1 LSLRDRDLISIQEAR
16 HSVERAHEAQKKF
29 AAFSQ
34 QQVDAVVE
42 SCANAATEAGESLA
56 RLAVEETGYG
66 NVPDKITKNRLA
78 SVDVPRAIRG
88 MRTVGVI
95 REDREKGIIEI
106 AAPVGVVAA
115 VIPSTNPTSTAIY
128 KTLISLKAQNA
139 IVLSP
144 HPTAMRCICESASVL
159 RQAALKMGAPEGLI
173 TCLEHP
179 TMQGTQELMKN
190 RLTGVILATGGTG
203 LVRAAYSSGRP
214 AYGVGPGNVPALI
227 ERTANVKKAVADIF
241 AGKTFDYGTICSSE
255 QAIVTEEAVREQVLE
270 ECRKQGAY
278 FLSAGEIDRLGSLV
292 FLGGA
297 HVPNT
302 QVVGRPATTIAE
314 MAGIK
319 VPPSTRVLIAQL
331 DGIGREVPLSAEKL
345 SPILAFYSAPNLAA
359 AIDICVR
366 LLEHGG
372 AGHTASIHSQ
382 SEAAVKQYGLA
393 VPAFRIAVNTSS
405 VHGSIGY
412 STNLFPAMTLGC
424 GSPGGNITS
433 DNIGPQH
440 LMNVKRVAWES
451 RPIEHRTIP
460 ADQRL
465 AAMSIPAQKSTAAG
479 AAFSAVAA
487 GSGFVGA
494 PSFAPS
500 AKGGDFAP
508 SSPWPTSGSASA
520 AASSGAPSFAPSAKS
535 GDFAP
540 SSPWP
545 TSGSVSAAASSILSS
560 AMGSASDLRQGT
572 PFYPEARRAAVPKTE
587 GGIGALAPE
596 AIRLK
601 STLSPVVAAAAAAA
615 PVPDRQTIA
624 RIVEQV
630 FTARGIPR
638 RGSPTEAAPEVRQ
651 GAAFYPE
658 TRRLALSPEGA
669 TVPKSDARTL
679 GGRSFSSDIQAEK
692 KEGASAP
699 EAPPPKSAPIP
710 GAAPAASSH
719 PLPPPIEV
727 AEFLS
732 ENDVRMALTHNRKLY
747 IGPKTILTPSAR
759 DLGGEHDIFIL
770 TDIIPAAKKR
780 RS

>member
-1 LSLRDRDLISIQEAR
+1 MSLRDRDLISIQEAR
-16 HSVERAHEAQKKF
+16 HAVERAHEAQKKF

-42 SCANAATEAGESLA
+42 ACANAATEAGESLA

-78 SVDVPRAIRG
+78 SIDVPRAIRNI
-88 MRTVGVI
+88 RTVGII

-144 HPTAMRCICESASVL
+144 HPTAMRCICESAAVL
-159 RQAALKMGAPEGLI
+159 RHAALKMGAPEGLI

-255 QAIVTEEAVREQVLE
+255 QAIVTEEAIREQVLE
-270 ECRKQGAY
+270 ECRKQDAY
-278 FLSAGEIDRLGSLV
+278 FLTADEIARLGALV

-302 QVVGRPATTIAE
+302 QVVGRPATMIAE

-331 DGIGREVPLSAEKL
+331 NGIGRDVPLSAEKL
-345 SPILAFYSAPNLAA
+345 SPILAFYSAPNLAS
-359 AIDICVR
+359 AIEICVR
-366 LLEHGG
+366 LLHHGG

-382 SEAAVKQYGLA
+382 SEAAVKQYGIA

-451 RPIEHRTIP
+451 RPVEHRTVP

-465 AAMSIPAQKSTAAG
+465 VAVSAPVQKSAATVG
-479 AAFSAVAA
+479 AALRAARVSPSEIAPPASTSESSQSFAPPVQRGDSAA
-487 GSGFVGA
+487 A

-500 AKGGDFAP
+500 AKGGDFD
-508 SSPWPTSGSASA
+508 SGS
-520 AASSGAPSFAPSAKS
+520 
-535 GDFAP
+535 
-540 SSPWP
+540 
-545 TSGSVSAAASSILSS
+545 
-560 AMGSASDLRQGT
+560 RQGT
-572 PFYPEARRAAVPKTE
+572 AFHPEERRLALSSERAAVPKTE
-587 GGIGALAPE
+587 GTTGALAPE
-596 AIRLK
+596 AITLK
-601 STLSPVVAAAAAAA
+601 ATLSPIVAAAAALA

-638 RGSPTEAAPEVRQ
+638 RGNPPAPSPEAAQ
-651 GAAFYPE
+651 NTA
-658 TRRLALSPEGA
+658 S
-669 TVPKSDARTL
+669 VPKNSPL
-679 GGRSFSSDIQAEK
+679 
-692 KEGASAP
+692 
-699 EAPPPKSAPIP
+699 EAPTPKSAPIP
-710 GAAPAASSH
+710 PAAPPASIH

-732 ENDVRMALTHNRKLY
+732 ENDVRMALTRNRKLY

-759 DLGGEHDIFIL
+759 DLGNEHEIFIM
-770 TDIIPAAKKR
+770 TDIVPATKKR
-780 RS
+780 YSES

>member
-16 HSVERAHEAQKKF
+16 YAVERAHEAQKKF

-42 SCANAATEAGESLA
+42 ACANAATEAGESLA

-78 SVDVPRAIRG
+78 SIDVPRAIRN
-88 MRTVGVI
+88 MRTVGII
-95 REDREKGIIEI
+95 REDREKGIVEI

-144 HPTAMRCICESASVL
+144 HPTAMRCICESAAVL
-159 RQAALKMGAPEGLI
+159 RQAALKMGAPEGLV

-255 QAIVTEEAVREQVLE
+255 QAIVTEEAIREQVLE
-270 ECRKQGAY
+270 ECRKQDAY
-278 FLSAGEIDRLGSLV
+278 FLSAEEIARLGALV

-319 VPPSTRVLIAQL
+319 VSPSTRVLIAQL
-331 DGIGREVPLSAEKL
+331 EGIGRDVPLSAEKL
-345 SPILAFYSAPNLAA
+345 SPILAFYSAPNLSA
-359 AIDICVR
+359 AIGICVR

-451 RPIEHRTIP
+451 RPVEHRTIP

-465 AAMSIPAQKSTAAG
+465 AAMSVPVQKSAAASAG
-479 AAFSAVAA
+479 AAAATSSGFSA
-487 GSGFVGA
+487 SGFSGRDLSGIGSSVPGA
-494 PSFAPS
+494 PSFASS
-500 AKGGDFAP
+500 AKGGDVD
-508 SSPWPTSGSASA
+508 SG
-520 AASSGAPSFAPSAKS
+520 
-535 GDFAP
+535 
-540 SSPWP
+540 
-545 TSGSVSAAASSILSS
+545 V
-560 AMGSASDLRQGT
+560 RQGT
-572 PFYPEARRAAVPKTE
+572 ALAVPKVSTAP
-587 GGIGALAPE
+587 GASAPE
-596 AIRLK
+596 AIALK
-601 STLSPVVAAAAAAA
+601 ATLSPIVAAAAALA

-638 RGSPTEAAPEVRQ
+638 RGGSTVAPLDVRQ
-651 GAAFYPE
+651 GTAPAV
-658 TRRLALSPEGA
+658 A
-669 TVPKSDARTL
+669 KSDA
-679 GGRSFSSDIQAEK
+679 EK
-692 KEGASAP
+692 VIPEALFPKPAP
-699 EAPPPKSAPIP
+699 IPTAPPPTP
-710 GAAPAASSH
+710 H
-719 PLPPPIEV
+719 PLPPPVEV

-732 ENDVRMALTHNRKLY
+732 ENDVRMALTRNRKLY

-759 DLGGEHDIFIL
+759 DLGNEHDIFVM
-770 TDIIPAAKKR
+770 TDIIPATKKR
-780 RS
+780 RTES

>member
-1 LSLRDRDLISIQEAR
+1 MSLRDRDLISIQEAR
-16 HSVERAHEAQKKF
+16 HAVERTHEAQKKF

-34 QQVDAVVE
+34 RQVDVVVE
-42 SCANAATEAGESLA
+42 ACANAATEAGESLA

-78 SVDVPRAIRG
+78 SIDVTRAIRHL
-88 MRTVGVI
+88 RTVGVI

-144 HPTAMRCICESASVL
+144 HPTAMRCICDTAAVL

-255 QAIVTEEAVREQVLE
+255 QAIVTEEAIREQVLE
-270 ECRKQGAY
+270 ECRKQDAY
-278 FLSAGEIDRLGSLV
+278 FLSADEIARLGSLV

-302 QVVGRPATTIAE
+302 QVVGRPATIIAE

-331 DGIGREVPLSAEKL
+331 DGIGRDVPLSAEKL
-345 SPILAFYSAPNLAA
+345 SPILAFYSAPSLAA
-359 AIDICVR
+359 AIEISVR
-366 LLEHGG
+366 LLHHGG

-382 SEAAVKQYGLA
+382 SEAAVKQYGLS

-465 AAMSIPAQKSTAAG
+465 IAMPVPMQKSAAATAATAG
-479 AAFSAVAA
+479 AALRATRVSPTEIAPPVSGTSSGSSASAVSGRDLSGA
-487 GSGFVGA
+487 GSSVAGA
-494 PSFAPS
+494 PSFAS
-500 AKGGDFAP
+500 FAKGGDF
-508 SSPWPTSGSASA
+508 
-520 AASSGAPSFAPSAKS
+520 
-535 GDFAP
+535 D
-540 SSPWP
+540 
-545 TSGSVSAAASSILSS
+545 
-560 AMGSASDLRQGT
+560 SDVRQGT
-572 PFYPEARRAAVPKTE
+572 AS
-587 GGIGALAPE
+587 APD
-596 AIRLK
+596 AMVLK
-601 STLSPVVAAAAAAA
+601 ATLSPIVAAAAALA

-638 RGSPTEAAPEVRQ
+638 RGNPSSPSTEARQSAPVAVTKSGNLADAGVLAGAPSFAPSARGGDFASDVRQ
-651 GAAFYPE
+651 GTA
-658 TRRLALSPEGA
+658 S
-669 TVPKSDARTL
+669 TVPQ
-679 GGRSFSSDIQAEK
+679 SSSEK
-692 KEGASAP
+692 GASAP
-699 EAPPPKSAPIP
+699 EARPPAPV
-710 GAAPAASSH
+710 H
-719 PLPPPIEV
+719 PLPPPVEV

-732 ENDVRMALTHNRKLY
+732 ENDVRMALTCNRKLY

-759 DLGGEHDIFIL
+759 DLGNEHEIFIM
-770 TDIIPAAKKR
+770 TGIVRAPKKR
-780 RS
+780 RSE

>member
-1 LSLRDRDLISIQEAR
+1 MSLRDRDLISIQEAR
-16 HSVERAHEAQKKF
+16 HALERAHEAQKKF

-42 SCANAATEAGESLA
+42 ACANAATEAGESLA

-78 SVDVPRAIRG
+78 SIDVPRAIRAI
-88 MRTVGVI
+88 RTVGII

-144 HPTAMRCICESASVL
+144 HPTAMRCICESAAVL

-255 QAIVTEEAVREQVLE
+255 QAIVTEEAIREQVLE
-270 ECRKQGAY
+270 ECRKQDAY
-278 FLSAGEIDRLGSLV
+278 FLSADEINRLGSLV

-331 DGIGREVPLSAEKL
+331 DGIGRDVPLSAEKL

-359 AIDICVR
+359 AIGLCVR

-451 RPIEHRTIP
+451 RPVEHRTIP

-465 AAMSIPAQKSTAAG
+465 VAMPLPMQKSAAASAG
-479 AAFSAVAA
+479 ASANPTSSGSPATGFSGRDLSGVGSSVA
-487 GSGFVGA
+487 GA
-494 PSFAPS
+494 PSFASS
-500 AKGGDFAP
+500 AKGGDFA
-508 SSPWPTSGSASA
+508 
-520 AASSGAPSFAPSAKS
+520 
-535 GDFAP
+535 
-540 SSPWP
+540 
-545 TSGSVSAAASSILSS
+545 
-560 AMGSASDLRQGT
+560 SDLRQG
-572 PFYPEARRAAVPKTE
+572 R
-587 GGIGALAPE
+587 ALAPE
-596 AIRLK
+596 AITLK
-601 STLSPVVAAAAAAA
+601 ATLSPIVAAAAALA

-638 RGSPTEAAPEVRQ
+638 RGNPPAPSPEAAQ
-651 GAAFYPE
+651 STAY
-658 TRRLALSPEGA
+658 
-669 TVPKSDARTL
+669 VPKNSPL
-679 GGRSFSSDIQAEK
+679 
-692 KEGASAP
+692 
-699 EAPPPKSAPIP
+699 EAPTPKSGPIP
-710 GAAPAASSH
+710 PAAPPAPAH

-732 ENDVRMALTHNRKLY
+732 ENDVRMALTRNRKLY

-759 DLGGEHDIFIL
+759 DLGNEHEIFIM
-770 TDIIPAAKKR
+770 TDIVPATKKR
-780 RS
+780 HSES

>member
-16 HSVERAHEAQKKF
+16 YAVERAHEAQKKF

-42 SCANAATEAGESLA
+42 ACANAATEAAESLA

-78 SVDVPRAIRG
+78 SIDVPRAIRNI
-88 MRTVGVI
+88 RTVGII

-144 HPTAMRCICESASVL
+144 HPTAMRCICESAAVL

-255 QAIVTEEAVREQVLE
+255 QAIVTEEAIREQVLE
-270 ECRKQGAY
+270 ECRKQDAY
-278 FLSAGEIDRLGSLV
+278 FLSAEEIARLGALV

-314 MAGIK
+314 MACIK

-331 DGIGREVPLSAEKL
+331 DGIGRDVPLSAEKL

-359 AIDICVR
+359 AIGICVR

-451 RPIEHRTIP
+451 RPVEHRTIP

-465 AAMSIPAQKSTAAG
+465 AAMSVPVQK
-479 AAFSAVAA
+479 
-487 GSGFVGA
+487 
-494 PSFAPS
+494 
-500 AKGGDFAP
+500 
-508 SSPWPTSGSASA
+508 SA
-520 AASSGAPSFAPSAKS
+520 AASAGASGTPTSSGFSAAGFSGRDLSGIGSSVAGAPSL
-535 GDFAP
+535 
-540 SSPWP
+540 
-545 TSGSVSAAASSILSS
+545 ASSATGGDVDS
-560 AMGSASDLRQGT
+560 GVRQGT
-572 PFYPEARRAAVPKTE
+572 AFYPEERRAAVPKVSTAP
-587 GGIGALAPE
+587 GASAPE
-596 AIRLK
+596 AIALK
-601 STLSPVVAAAAAAA
+601 ATLSPIVAAAAALA

-630 FTARGIPR
+630 FIARGIPR
-638 RGSPTEAAPEVRQ
+638 RGNPSSASTEARQDAPQAGALAGAPSFARSAKAGDFDSDLRQ
-651 GAAFYPE
+651 GTASA
-658 TRRLALSPEGA
+658 
-669 TVPKSDARTL
+669 VPQ
-679 GGRSFSSDIQAEK
+679 SSSEK
-692 KEGASAP
+692 GASAP
-699 EAPPPKSAPIP
+699 EVRPPAPV
-710 GAAPAASSH
+710 H
-719 PLPPPIEV
+719 PLPPPVEV

-732 ENDVRMALTHNRKLY
+732 ENDVRMALTRNRKLY

-759 DLGGEHDIFIL
+759 DLGNEHDIFVM
-770 TDIIPAAKKR
+770 TDIVPATKKR
-780 RS
+780 RFE

>member
-1 LSLRDRDLISIQEAR
+1 MSLRDRDLISIQEAR
-16 HSVERAHEAQKKF
+16 YAVERAHEAQKKF
-29 AAFSQ
+29 ATFSQ

-42 SCANAATEAGESLA
+42 ACANAATEAGESLA

-78 SVDVPRAIRG
+78 SIDVPRAIRHI
-88 MRTVGVI
+88 RTVGII

-144 HPTAMRCICESASVL
+144 HPTAMRCICESAAVL

-255 QAIVTEEAVREQVLE
+255 QAIVTEEAIREQVLE
-270 ECRKQGAY
+270 ECRKQDAY
-278 FLSAGEIDRLGSLV
+278 FLSADEIARLGSLV

-331 DGIGREVPLSAEKL
+331 NSIGRDVPLSAEKL

-359 AIDICVR
+359 AIDTCVR
-366 LLEHGG
+366 LLHHGG

-451 RPIEHRTIP
+451 RPVEHRTIP

-465 AAMSIPAQKSTAAG
+465 IAIPIPMHKSAAAVGAVLRAARVSPSEIAPPASTSESSQSFAPPVQRGDSAA
-479 AAFSAVAA
+479 
-487 GSGFVGA
+487 A

-500 AKGGDFAP
+500 AKGGDF
-508 SSPWPTSGSASA
+508 
-520 AASSGAPSFAPSAKS
+520 
-535 GDFAP
+535 D
-540 SSPWP
+540 
-545 TSGSVSAAASSILSS
+545 
-560 AMGSASDLRQGT
+560 SDLRQGT
-572 PFYPEARRAAVPKTE
+572 ALAVPKVSTNPGASAPE
-587 GGIGALAPE
+587 AGRNLSGVGSSVAGAPSFASSAKGGDFDSGVRQGTDSSVPKASTNPGASAPE
-596 AIRLK
+596 AIALK
-601 STLSPVVAAAAAAA
+601 ATLSPIVAAAAALA

-638 RGSPTEAAPEVRQ
+638 RGNPPAQSTA
-651 GAAFYPE
+651 
-658 TRRLALSPEGA
+658 S
-669 TVPKSDARTL
+669 VPKNSPSEAL
-679 GGRSFSSDIQAEK
+679 
-692 KEGASAP
+692 AP
-699 EAPPPKSAPIP
+699 KPAPIP
-710 GAAPAASSH
+710 TALPAPH

-732 ENDVRMALTHNRKLY
+732 ENDVRMALTRNRKLY

-759 DLGGEHDIFIL
+759 DLGNEHDIFVM
-770 TDIIPAAKKR
+770 TDIVPATKKR
-780 RS
+780 RSE

>member
-1 LSLRDRDLISIQEAR
+1 LSLRDRDLVSIQEAR
-16 HSVERAHEAQKKF
+16 HAVERAHEAQKKF

-34 QQVDAVVE
+34 EQVDAVVE
-42 SCANAATEAGESLA
+42 ACANAATDAGESLA

-66 NVPDKITKNRLA
+66 NVADKITKNRLA
-78 SVDVPRAIRG
+78 SVYVPRAIRG
-88 MRTVGVI
+88 MKTVGVI
-95 REDREKGIIEI
+95 REDREKGILEI

-115 VIPSTNPTSTAIY
+115 VIPSTNPTSTTIY

-139 IVLSP
+139 VVLSP
-144 HPTAMRCICESASVL
+144 HPTAMRCICEVVTVL
-159 RQAALKMGAPEGLI
+159 NRAALTMGAPEGLI
-173 TCLEHP
+173 VCLEHP

-255 QAIVTEEAVREQVLE
+255 QAIVTEEAVREQVLD

-278 FLSAGEIDRLGSLV
+278 FLSEEEITRLGALV

-319 VPPSTRVLIAQL
+319 VPPATRVLIAPL
-331 DGIGREVPLSAEKL
+331 DGIGRDVPLSAEKL
-345 SPILAFYSAPNLAA
+345 SPILALYSAPNLAG
-359 AIDICVR
+359 AIALSVR

-393 VPAFRIAVNTSS
+393 VPAFRIVVNSSS

-451 RPIEHRTIP
+451 RAVEHRTVP

-465 AAMSIPAQKSTAAG
+465 AAVSMPGAGTTAVAAPVRSQPVPATTAAS
-479 AAFSAVAA
+479 ASPKAMAVAA
-487 GSGFVGA
+487 G
-494 PSFAPS
+494 
-500 AKGGDFAP
+500 GGTAVVI
-508 SSPWPTSGSASA
+508 SPT
-520 AASSGAPSFAPSAKS
+520 
-535 GDFAP
+535 
-540 SSPWP
+540 
-545 TSGSVSAAASSILSS
+545 
-560 AMGSASDLRQGT
+560 
-572 PFYPEARRAAVPKTE
+572 
-587 GGIGALAPE
+587 
-596 AIRLK
+596 
-601 STLSPVVAAAAAAA
+601 VAAAAAAA
-615 PVPDRQTIA
+615 PVPDRDTIA

-630 FTARGIPR
+630 FTARGIAR
-638 RGSPTEAAPEVRQ
+638 RGSAVVKPMAPSV
-651 GAAFYPE
+651 ASVA
-658 TRRLALSPEGA
+658 SP
-669 TVPKSDARTL
+669 
-679 GGRSFSSDIQAEK
+679 
-692 KEGASAP
+692 AP
-699 EAPPPKSAPIP
+699 AEAPKQPAVAV
-710 GAAPAASSH
+710 AAPAAAPPPPKVTAH
-719 PLPPPIEV
+719 PLAAPVEV

-732 ENDVRMALTHNRKLY
+732 ENDVRMALTRNLKLY

-759 DLGGEHDIFIL
+759 DLGGEHDIFVL
-770 TDIIPAAKKR
+770 TDIVPAVKKR
-780 RS
+780 RSEN

>member
-1 LSLRDRDLISIQEAR
+1 MSLRDRDLLSIQEAR
-16 HSVERAHEAQKKF
+16 HAVERAHEAQKKF

-34 QQVDAVVE
+34 EQVDAVVE
-42 SCANAATEAGESLA
+42 ACANAATEAGESLA

-78 SVDVPRAIRG
+78 SIDVPRAIRNI
-88 MRTVGVI
+88 RTVGII

-115 VIPSTNPTSTAIY
+115 VIPSTNPTSTTIY

-144 HPTAMRCICESASVL
+144 HPTAIRCICESASVL
-159 RQAALKMGAPEGLI
+159 SRAALKMGAPEGLI
-173 TCLEHP
+173 TCLEHS

-255 QAIVTEEAVREQVLE
+255 QAIVTEESVRSEVLD

-278 FLSAGEIDRLGSLV
+278 FLTPDEIARLGSLV
-292 FLGGA
+292 FLGGS

-302 QVVGRPATTIAE
+302 QVVGRPATTLAE

-319 VPPSTRVLIAQL
+319 VPASTRVLIAQL
-331 DGIGREVPLSAEKL
+331 DGIGRDVPLSAEKL

-359 AIDICVR
+359 SIDLAVR
-366 LLEHGG
+366 LLLHGG

-451 RPIEHRTIP
+451 RPVEHRTIP

-465 AAMSIPAQKSTAAG
+465 AAMSVPVQKSAAASAG
-479 AAFSAVAA
+479 ASGAASSVFSA
-487 GSGFVGA
+487 SGFSGRDLSGVDSSVPGA
-494 PSFAPS
+494 PSFASS
-500 AKGGDFAP
+500 AKGGDVD
-508 SSPWPTSGSASA
+508 SG
-520 AASSGAPSFAPSAKS
+520 
-535 GDFAP
+535 
-540 SSPWP
+540 
-545 TSGSVSAAASSILSS
+545 V
-560 AMGSASDLRQGT
+560 RQGT
-572 PFYPEARRAAVPKTE
+572 ALAVPKVSTAP
-587 GGIGALAPE
+587 GASAPE
-596 AIRLK
+596 AIALK
-601 STLSPVVAAAAAAA
+601 ATLSPIVAAAAVLA

-638 RGSPTEAAPEVRQ
+638 RGGSTVAPLDVRQ
-651 GAAFYPE
+651 GTAPAV
-658 TRRLALSPEGA
+658 A
-669 TVPKSDARTL
+669 KSDA
-679 GGRSFSSDIQAEK
+679 EK
-692 KEGASAP
+692 VIPEALFPKPAP
-699 EAPPPKSAPIP
+699 IPSAPPPTP
-710 GAAPAASSH
+710 H
-719 PLPPPIEV
+719 PLPPPVEV

-732 ENDVRMALTHNRKLY
+732 ENDVRMALTRNRKLY

-759 DLGGEHDIFIL
+759 DLGNEHDIFVM
-770 TDIIPAAKKR
+770 TDIVPATKKPH
-780 RS
+780 